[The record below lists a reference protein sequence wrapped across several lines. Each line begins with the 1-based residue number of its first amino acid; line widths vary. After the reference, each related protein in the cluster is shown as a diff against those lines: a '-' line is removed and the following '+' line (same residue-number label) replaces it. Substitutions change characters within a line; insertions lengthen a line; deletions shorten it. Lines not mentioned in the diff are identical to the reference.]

1 MNEAT
6 REKIKYVVGGTF
18 VTWTQTLGSPLAA
31 SGLLAASLHYS
42 GLADRMTPV
51 WWLAAAPLLYIFW
64 LILLCALSA
73 AEMQL
78 LYFRYEKPRHMWAID
93 GTPEAA
99 PHFRL
104 IISYLR
110 GYLMRT
116 LPLGTSFSYFPIVGR
131 LYYLAYAPSCHLGRN
146 SFFAGFMYDPD
157 LTFIGEDAVV
167 GGGCN
172 LSSHNMV
179 KKGPRNFSYI
189 SAPIHIGKRVTIG
202 GESRIAMG
210 VTIGDD
216 AIVEAFSN
224 VTTMTFIPAGEVW
237 GGNPAV
243 FLRKRLDLPTI
254 EGERSDAPMPPAVA
268 QPIESDVKGAAHRVL
283 AKALNLPADVSP
295 EERAASEGGEWDSL
309 VQMAVAATLADMYD
323 CRLVPREIVALKTLA
338 DIERVLVRRSETPAV
353 GSAADATAA
362 KISLPRDPEWLP
374 LLPSADATRLLLQ
387 SEPSAG
393 LPHTEMKIAVAAS
406 FTAEPLAS
414 SLSAWSAA
422 FGVAVQIEFYGYNQ
436 IAQALLSPASP
447 FQHNVAGLNVVL
459 LRPEDLPDDADDARR
474 AAAALIAA
482 VRTFTE
488 RGGRV
493 VVGTLPPP
501 TSPNFTGS
509 RAAVDALRRYWD
521 AELEGVEGVQRFEFA
536 AVLER
541 VGLAAATDVAME
553 LSARAPFSTAAYR
566 EIGIELAR
574 LVRGKRRPR
583 AKVLALDCDNTLW
596 GGVLGE
602 EGFDGIQIGSDGPG
616 RSFQAFQRV
625 LLELKRQ
632 GVLLTLVSRNEEADV
647 VDVLERHPG
656 MLLRRSDVVALR
668 VNWRPKSDNLRELA
682 TELNLGLDAFVF
694 VDDDAA
700 QRLLVET
707 AVPSVHVLPLPEDP
721 AQYASTLRKAWI
733 FDAEQITDED
743 RNRTEMLQQEAA
755 RTQQRLSAADLDA
768 YLHGLGLIVEV
779 HEAADRDLPRVAQL
793 TQKTNQFHLSLRR
806 RTLDEIRALGGE
818 HRIFVVSAR
827 DQFGDYGQIG
837 VGILRHDTGE
847 LPHVELDTFLLS
859 CRALGRGVEDAFLH
873 AMFEVAKRLDAAR
886 LTAPY
891 VEGPRNQP
899 ARDFFARTG
908 LNQAEGRFEAES
920 ATGYPLPKH
929 VQLHLA
935 LQTDAAGTT
944 S

>member
-1 MNEAT
+1 MKDAT
-6 REKIKYVVGGTF
+6 KETLKYVVGGTF

-42 GLADRMTPV
+42 GLAAQMTPV
-51 WWLAAAPLLYIFW
+51 WWLAAAPLLYILW
-64 LILLCALSA
+64 LLLLCALSA

-172 LSSHNMV
+172 LSAHNMV

-189 SAPIHIGKRVTIG
+189 SAPIILGKRVTIG

-224 VTTMTFIPAGEVW
+224 VTSMTYIPAGEVW

-243 FLRKRLDLPTI
+243 FLRKRADLPVDA
-254 EGERSDAPMPPAVA
+254 GEDAAAPTPQLTA
-268 QPIESDVKGAAHRVL
+268 QSIESDVKTAAQRVL
-283 AKALNLPADVSP
+283 TKALNLPADVSP
-295 EERAASEGGEWDSL
+295 EGRAASEGGEWDSL

-338 DIERVLVRRSETPAV
+338 DVERILTQRSDRPA
-353 GSAADATAA
+353 ATTADAPTAMVT
-362 KISLPRDPEWLP
+362 LPRDPEWLP
-374 LLPSADATRLLLQ
+374 LLPSAEATRLLLQ
-387 SEPSAG
+387 SEPSAIT
-393 LPHTEMKIAVAAS
+393 PRTQMKIAVAAG

-414 SLSAWSAA
+414 SLAAWSAA
-422 FGVAVQIEFYGYNQ
+422 FGVVVQTEFCGYNQ
-436 IAQALLSPASP
+436 IAQALLSPDSP
-447 FQHNVAGLNVVL
+447 FQTNASGLNVVL
-459 LRPEDLPDDADDARR
+459 LRPEDLPDDVDDAQR
-474 AAAALIAA
+474 AAATLIAA
-482 VRTFTE
+482 LRTFTE

-521 AELEGVEGVQRFEFA
+521 AELESLDGVQRFEFA

-541 VGLAAATDVAME
+541 VGLSAAVDVAME

-602 EGFDGIQIGSDGPG
+602 DGCDGIQIGSDGPG
-616 RSFQAFQRV
+616 RSFQAFQRL

-632 GVLLTLVSRNEEADV
+632 GVLLTLISRNEEADV
-647 VDVLERHPG
+647 LDVLERHPG
-656 MLLRRSDVVALR
+656 MLLRRHDVVAMR

-707 AVPSVHVLPLPEDP
+707 AVPSVHVFPLPEDP
-721 AQYASTLRKAWI
+721 TQYAATLRKAWI
-733 FDAEQITDED
+733 FDAEKITDED
-743 RNRTEMLQQEAA
+743 RNRTEMMQQEAA

-768 YLHGLGLIVEV
+768 YLQGLGLVVEV
-779 HEAADRDLPRVAQL
+779 HEAGDRDLPRVAQL
-793 TQKTNQFHLSLRR
+793 TQKTNQFNLSLRR
-806 RTLDEIRALGGE
+806 RTLDEIRSLGSD
-818 HRIFVVSAR
+818 HRLFVVSAR

-837 VGILRHDTGE
+837 VGILRHDAGE
-847 LPHVELDTFLLS
+847 MPHVELDTFLLS

-873 AMFEVAKRLDAAR
+873 AMFEVAKRLDAPR
-886 LTAPY
+886 LTAPF

-899 ARDFFARTG
+899 ARDFFARTS
-908 LNQAEGRFEAES
+908 LQQAEGRFEAES
-920 ATGYPLPKH
+920 AAGYPLPKH

-935 LQTDAAGTT
+935 LQTDAAGAA